1 MFVAKKLREQ
11 NITGYVIYMFQVEDV
26 IRAYGLDLERICE
39 EYLPRFQY
47 SDEQLR
53 QEREWYEALI
63 RMMREEGVQQ
73 SGHVQVVR
81 NTIMLLADRHQEL
94 LRDPKQPFYSAAY
107 YKALPFIVELRA
119 HGADKEKSE
128 IENCLDALYGA
139 TLLKMQGRELSAQT
153 QQALAPIT
161 HLLES
166 LAELYS
172 VHSS

>member
-1 MFVAKKLREQ
+1 MFVAQKLRAQ

-26 IRAYGLDLERICE
+26 IRAYALDLDRISQ

-47 SDEQLR
+47 SDEQLC

-63 RMMREEGVQQ
+63 RMMNEEGVRQ

-81 NTIMLLADRHQEL
+81 NTMMLLSDRHQEL
-94 LRDPKQPFYSAAY
+94 LRDPKQPFYSATY

-119 HGADKEKSE
+119 RGAGREKDE
-128 IENCLDALYGA
+128 IENCLDAVYGA
-139 TLLKMQGRELSAQT
+139 ALLKMQGRELSVET

-161 HLLES
+161 RLLEL
-166 LAELYS
+166 LAEKYKIDEN
-172 VHSS
+172 